1 MSIDENIKSIL
12 TQNKYYIVLVIN
24 RKTSLLSS
32 NNNKSDL
39 KLEAIEKLLSK
50 SKDINLFN
58 NKILYKFTI
67 KKVSKRIKCRK
78 NSNITLI
85 GGPLVIIIEEI
96 TFNNMKFSN
105 TSSSNKVFVDNKYLE
120 KYNFIDENTIRKLAY
135 AYENDI
141 IEGGFTINKL
151 SNILKKFEILILI
164 NINFI

>member
-1 MSIDENIKSIL
+1 MSIDENLKSIL

-58 NKILYKFTI
+58 NKILYKITI
-67 KKVSKRIKCRK
+67 KKVSKKELNSEN

-105 TSSSNKVFVDNKYLE
+105 TASSNKVFVDNKYLE
-120 KYNFIDENTIRKLAY
+120 KYNFIDEKTIRKLAY

-151 SNILKKFEILILI
+151 SNILKKI
-164 NINFI
+164 

>member
-1 MSIDENIKSIL
+1 MSIDENLKSIL

-58 NKILYKFTI
+58 NKILYKITI
-67 KKVSKRIKCRK
+67 KKVSKKELNSEN

-105 TSSSNKVFVDNKYLE
+105 TASSNKVFVDNKYLE
-120 KYNFIDENTIRKLAY
+120 KYNFIDEKTIRKLAY
-135 AYENDI
+135 AYKNDI

-151 SNILKKFEILILI
+151 SNILKKI
-164 NINFI
+164 